1 MKLRVSKVPVEQ
13 IAPRVREL
21 MGAVDG
27 AIGGSEW
34 MQVFAHSPELYA
46 DFSQFYYDHIMT
58 ESDGITVRLTELV
71 RHRVALHNECYL

>member
-1 MKLRVSKVPVEQ
+1 MKHRVSKVPVEQ

-34 MQVFAHSPELYA
+34 MQVFAHSPERYA
-46 DFSQFYYDHIMT
+46 DFSQF
-58 ESDGITVRLTELV
+58 
-71 RHRVALHNECYL
+71 

>member
-1 MKLRVSKVPVEQ
+1 MKQRVSKVPVEQ

-71 RHRVALHNECYL
+71 RHRVALLNECYL